1 MGWENEIGSIRVGKK
16 ADFFVILDQDP
27 FETEASDLKK
37 ISVKGTIFEGKLYPI
52 SGEVN

>member
-16 ADFFVILDQDP
+16 ADFVILDRDP

-37 ISVKGTIFEGKLYPI
+37 ISVKGTIFEGKYYPI